1 MSALDIRKDC
11 DMDMHLLSNSE
22 AIPSPLGTVYRA
34 RCRCG
39 LDIYGVSLPKL
50 WQRHQ
55 DHIELVKQASMN
67 NHPSRKEKD

>member
-11 DMDMHLLSNSE
+11 DMHLLSNPES
-22 AIPSPLGTVYRA
+22 IHVPLGTVYCA
-34 RCRCG
+34 QCQCG

-55 DHIELVKQASMN
+55 DHIDLVKQASMN